1 MSAGFSFCGFGQL
14 PGAQSG
20 APATA
25 RPAGLLFS
33 TPTSNAPVTSLTAT
47 VQTGFPLAGG
57 VTATVTT
64 TTSLTLGTPTLSTQQ
79 QNVTFGTTPQAGQLG
94 GFGAATPQLGS
105 FGTGA
110 AATPQMGSFGTA
122 PAPQLGGFVA
132 NATATPQLGGFGT
145 VVPPAAAAVPQLGGF
160 GAAATTGLGLT
171 QVTSTA
177 TPVLSTG
184 VTFGLQKTTGGTAS
198 STGSTLSSLL
208 GGSTS
213 QTPATKPAIAF
224 SLGQPNIALGGAAT
238 TAPAFGLNKPLTTPV
253 TQKRG
258 LGGTDP
264 KTTEAGLTGTGS
276 SKSGDSKA
284 VKETPVL
291 NEICSTVENF
301 KKYVKNQK
309 CVREQIARMS
319 SKAMFRVAED
329 VASLKQLLAL
339 VSSALQR
346 NAIAIDKLKLESA
359 QELKH
364 AEIAQRTKDTP
375 PGLQYENTAP
385 TEYFQQ
391 LVAEFEMRMVLC
403 RQQIEE
409 MESHLATM
417 HQSVMLT
424 PQELALL
431 LHKLQES
438 FVALAAQLQ
447 VIHED
452 IKSQKEHFLNYRKV
466 FHDDSTNV
474 FEKRKKAAERVGKR
488 VAPAVTVGPS
498 PFTGMSNA
506 AAVAMAAALNRPQ
519 QPAPAVGLGLNTG
532 AVGSSLG
539 ASSLFSTPGTAFGAV
554 PAATPFGFGG
564 TNTATV
570 RPLGSST
577 GLFGTTTQPGGFS
590 LTNPLSAPT
599 GLPFGSTPGLLGGGF
614 GDGHDTLWGGT
625 TSE

>member
-1 MSAGFSFCGFGQL
+1 MSAGMSFGGFGQM
-14 PGAQSG
+14 PAAQS
-20 APATA
+20 TA
-25 RPAGLLFS
+25 A
-33 TPTSNAPVTSLTAT
+33 
-47 VQTGFPLAGG
+47 
-57 VTATVTT
+57 
-64 TTSLTLGTPTLSTQQ
+64 LGTRPG
-79 QNVTFGTTPQAGQLG
+79 GT
-94 GFGAATPQLGS
+94 
-105 FGTGA
+105 
-110 AATPQMGSFGTA
+110 
-122 PAPQLGGFVA
+122 
-132 NATATPQLGGFGT
+132 TATPQLGGFGT
-145 VVPPAAAAVPQLGGF
+145 SAATPQIGFGLGTATPQLGGLATSTAAVPQLGF
-160 GAAATTGLGLT
+160 GTGLGQGLT
-171 QVTSTA
+171 QVTSSA

-184 VTFGLQKTTGGTAS
+184 LSFGAQKTGGTVGT
-198 STGSTLSSLL
+198 TGSTLSSLL
-208 GGSTS
+208 GGSTA
-213 QTPATKPAIAF
+213 QVPGTKPATTF
-224 SLGQPNIALGGAAT
+224 SLGQPNISLGGGLGAAT
-238 TAPAFGLNKPLTTPV
+238 TASIFGVNKPLTTPAV

-264 KTTEAGLTGTGS
+264 KTTETGAAGTGS

-291 NEICSTVENF
+291 NEICTTVEDF

-346 NAIAIDKLKLESA
+346 NAVAIDKLKLESA

-391 LVAEFEMRMVLC
+391 LVAEFELRMVLC

-409 MESHLATM
+409 MESHLATL

-466 FHDDSTNV
+466 FHDDTTNV
-474 FEKRKKAAERVGKR
+474 FEKRKKAIERAGKR
-488 VAPAVTVGPS
+488 VAPAVTMGPS

-506 AAVAMAAALNRPQ
+506 AAVAMAAALNRTQ
-519 QPAPAVGLGLNTG
+519 QPAPAVGLTLNT
-532 AVGSSLG
+532 APVGSSLG
-539 ASSLFSTPGTAFGAV
+539 ASSLFNTPAPAFGAA

-570 RPLGSST
+570 RPLGSGTT

-590 LTNPLSAPT
+590 LTNPLSAPSVPT
-599 GLPFGSTPGLLGGGF
+599 FGPTPGMLGAGFGAASTPFGVAAQPGGNFALQKPPAGF
-614 GDGHDTLWGGT
+614 KRGKKA
-625 TSE
+625 